1 MLSTLFSICV
11 LLFSSSPIGGTLPGR
26 RSKNKP
32 IKDSGSSGPDR
43 DKSSGSRKS
52 ERTKSRER
60 IARKPSKELL
70 RIQNFSDSSD
80 EDFRLTARK
89 EFQSIKRRGSKYSD
103 SRSPNDQSL
112 QAVERKEEKLV
123 TDGASSKTDIAS
135 SVSPSSSKRSPNISR
150 QSPKKSS
157 RKSRHSPETQR
168 KKTPPPPPTKSLN
181 MQIKEFIKHSSPPKT
196 RKISESSNSNFDAFN
211 HTSSS
216 KLSHSFSK
224 EHEKSPSSSSKQG
237 SFSQPYSGLSY
248 DDYEYYHPRRSSK
261 EVLDFTSS
269 RKCLD
274 NNRSGEIEQ
283 AQLQHQRK
291 QAREDRGY
299 RTDESHYKRKD
310 ELRQCQCPSPRA
322 RSPPHEREEKEVFDF
337 TSKKLSQL
345 STATLGRKSRGK
357 DSKVD
362 ITRKDVEIHSS
373 SPLVKSPRR
382 KEERNV
388 FDFSVADGSEYATLR
403 KRKSGK
409 RREGFTSGSDRERRE
424 VLDFTSERRDILDF
438 TSTSRLDA
446 SSANTSQELL
456 NLKSSSEFL
465 VCNSGSREM
474 IQVRQP
480 SEDKAIDPWPESSH
494 LSLPR
499 QKSDT
504 NNEEFLQ
511 DNSTFRKV
519 DFKTEKSFSPSRDT
533 IEPPDLFN
541 PSKQCGPSSEKCEE
555 NYEEEIVSH
564 RKGGT
569 LKHRYQC
576 PLSILWQIVL
586 NVFLTTS
593 HKQRSKRIRNRSLEM
608 VLDDFQGDNHS
619 KSR

>member
-1 MLSTLFSICV
+1 M
-11 LLFSSSPIGGTLPGR
+11 
-26 RSKNKP
+26 
-32 IKDSGSSGPDR
+32 KDSGSSGPDR

-157 RKSRHSPETQR
+157 RKSRQSPETQR

-224 EHEKSPSSSSKQG
+224 EHEKSPSCSKQG
-237 SFSQPYSGLSY
+237 SFSQPYPGLSY
-248 DDYEYYHPRRSSK
+248 EDYEYYHPRRSSK

-465 VCNSGSREM
+465 VSKSGSREVL
-474 IQVRQP
+474 QPRQQSDDQWP
-480 SEDKAIDPWPESSH
+480 DSEH
-494 LSLPR
+494 LSLAR
-499 QKSDT
+499 QKSDA
-504 NNEEFLQ
+504 NNEDISQ
-511 DNSTFRKV
+511 DSSAYRKV
-519 DFKTEKSFSPSRDT
+519 DFKTELSFSPIRDT

-541 PSKQCGPSSEKCEE
+541 PSKQCGPGSDAHGDDQQF
-555 NYEEEIVSH
+555 VSP
-564 RKGGT
+564 RTGGT
-569 LKHRYQC
+569 LKHRY
-576 PLSILWQIVL
+576 
-586 NVFLTTS
+586 
-593 HKQRSKRIRNRSLEM
+593 
-608 VLDDFQGDNHS
+608 
-619 KSR
+619 